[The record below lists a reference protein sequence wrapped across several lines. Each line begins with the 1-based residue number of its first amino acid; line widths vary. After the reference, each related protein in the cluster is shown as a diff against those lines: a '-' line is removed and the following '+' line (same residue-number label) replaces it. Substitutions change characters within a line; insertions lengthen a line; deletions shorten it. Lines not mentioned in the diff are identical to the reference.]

1 MRFPKM
7 LLFIAFVVA
16 IALSVLYG
24 QQTEGFLDAG
34 AGIAI
39 GVTIVGVL
47 FVGFLVFGLKPETG
61 LNLNKLK
68 LN

>member
-1 MRFPKM
+1 MRFPKTLI
-7 LLFIAFVVA
+7 LLAFVAA

-34 AGIAI
+34 GGVAI
-39 GVTIVGVL
+39 GVTVVSVL
-47 FVGFLVFGLKPETG
+47 FVAWLLFGLKPETR